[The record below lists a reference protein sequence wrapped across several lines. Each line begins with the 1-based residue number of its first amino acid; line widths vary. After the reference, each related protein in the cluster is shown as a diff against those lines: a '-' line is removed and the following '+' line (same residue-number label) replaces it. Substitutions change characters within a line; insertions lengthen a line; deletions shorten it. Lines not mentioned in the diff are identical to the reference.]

1 MNQRLNILASLGC
14 VNSTRAVK
22 AFMNIPKNPDY
33 EHPPSGLSDYSLRYT
48 FGSQKKLYLHV
59 EHTLPRSNFAFS
71 ADKPACL
78 KLLNF

>member
-33 EHPPSGLSDYSLRYT
+33 KHPPSGLSDIRFAIPSAP
-48 FGSQKKLYLHV
+48 KKSFTCTSNIRCRAR
-59 EHTLPRSNFAFS
+59 TLPFRLIN
-71 ADKPACL
+71 PL
-78 KLLNF
+78 V